1 MEIYELK
8 LKEIVRLLNLEV
20 VVKGKGLEEEVRG
33 GYVSD
38 MLSDVMANSQAGNI
52 WITLQVH
59 ENIVAIA
66 TLKELAGIVVIGDR
80 KPSEMTIK
88 KAENENVTILNTSL
102 SAFELSGKL
111 YKLGIHGS

>member
-1 MEIYELK
+1 LK
-8 LKEIVRLLNLEV
+8 LKEIKKLLDLKV
-20 VVKGKGLEEEVRG
+20 VVEGRGLEKEVLG

-66 TLKELAGIVVIGDR
+66 TLKELAGIIIIGDR
-80 KPSEMTIK
+80 EPAELTIK
-88 KAENENVTILNTSL
+88 KAEKEKVTILNTSL
-102 SAFELSGKL
+102 SAFEVSGKL
-111 YKLGIHGS
+111 YQLGIRGNK